1 MMSRPATPRPAVLIA
16 IVSVLV
22 LIAPF
27 SNDIFLPSMP
37 SMARDLATDYGSI
50 QLTLS
55 LFMLGIGVA
64 QLVLGPLSD
73 GFGRRP
79 VLKWTMILY
88 VGASAAC
95 VVAPNIE
102 TLLAARVVQSVGGCA
117 GLVVGRAMIR
127 DRFEGAKAA
136 QAYAYIAT
144 ALAAGPMLGPI
155 IGGQF
160 EVWFDWRASFVFL
173 TVFGL
178 VALVAVIWVLGET
191 NAAPNREAIRPG
203 RLMRGYASMFRDRR
217 YLGYVLTITF
227 TYGGVFTFISGSAF
241 VFIDLLGV
249 APEIYG
255 LGFAIAI
262 GGYGAGTFAASQ
274 ISARIGID
282 GMIRTGGLIACAS
295 TLCLVGFAWAG
306 ALDVWTIIGPVTVF
320 TFGTG
325 FVFPNCQAGTIMPYP
340 HMAGTAAAL
349 MGSIQMAAAALI
361 GALVGQL
368 HNGTAW
374 PMVIVMAGC
383 GIGIPAAHYI
393 FIGCSVGA
401 DQGR

>member
-1 MMSRPATPRPAVLIA
+1 MTPRPAVLIA

-27 SNDIFLPSMP
+27 SNDIFLPSML

-50 QLTLS
+50 QLALS
-55 LFMLGIGVA
+55 TFMMGIGVS
-64 QLVLGPLSD
+64 QLIIGPLSD
-73 GFGRRP
+73 SHGRRP
-79 VLKWTMILY
+79 VLKWTLILY
-88 VGASAAC
+88 VGASLAC

-102 TLLAARVVQSVGGCA
+102 TLLAARVVQSAGGCA
-117 GLVVGRAMIR
+117 GLVVGRAIIR

-144 ALAAGPMLGPI
+144 ALAAGPMLGTI
-155 IGGQF
+155 LGGQI
-160 EVWFDWRASFVFL
+160 EVWLDWRASFAFL
-173 TVFGL
+173 TAFGL
-178 VALVAVIWVLGET
+178 VALAAVVWWLGET
-191 NAAPNREAIRPG
+191 NLAPDKEAVRPS

-227 TYGGVFTFISGSAF
+227 TYAGVFTFISGAAF

-249 APEIYG
+249 APDAFG
-255 LGFAIAI
+255 LLFAIAI
-262 GGYGAGTFAASQ
+262 GGYGTGTLAASQ

-282 GMIRTGGLIACAS
+282 GMITAGGLIACAS
-295 TLCLVGFAWAG
+295 TLGLAGFAWAG
-306 ALDVWTIIGPVTVF
+306 ALTVWTIMGPVTAF

-325 FVFPNCQAGTIMPYP
+325 FVFPNCHAGAIMPYP

-349 MGSIQMAAAALI
+349 MGSIQMAVAALI

-368 HNGTAW
+368 HDGTAW
-374 PMVIVMAGC
+374 PMVTVMAAC
-383 GIGIPAAHYI
+383 GIAIPTAH
-393 FIGCSVGA
+393 FLLVVRTEQPS
-401 DQGR
+401 

>member
-1 MMSRPATPRPAVLIA
+1 MAPRPAVLIA

-50 QLTLS
+50 QLALS
-55 LFMLGIGVA
+55 IFMLGIGVS
-64 QLVLGPLSD
+64 QLIIGPLSD
-73 GFGRRP
+73 AYGRRP

-88 VGASAAC
+88 VGASVIC

-102 TLLAARVVQSVGGCA
+102 TLLAARFVQSIGGCA
-117 GLVVGRAMIR
+117 GLAVGRAVIR

-155 IGGQF
+155 IGGQI
-160 EVWFDWRASFVFL
+160 EVWFDWRGSFVFL
-173 TVFGL
+173 TALGL
-178 VALVAVIWVLGET
+178 VALAAVVWVLGET
-191 NAAPNREAIRPG
+191 NLAPNKEVVRPS
-203 RLMRGYASMFRDRR
+203 RLLRGYASMFRDRR
-217 YLGYVLTITF
+217 YLGYVSTIAF
-227 TYGGVFTFISGSAF
+227 TYGGVFAFISGSAF
-241 VFIDLLGV
+241 VFIGLLGV
-249 APEIYG
+249 APDVYG

-262 GGYGAGTFAASQ
+262 GGYGGGTFTASQ

-282 GMIRTGGLIACAS
+282 GMILTGGLIACFS
-295 TLCLVGFAWAG
+295 TLCLAGFAWAG
-306 ALDVWTIIGPVTVF
+306 ALTMWTIIGPVTVF

-325 FVFPNCQAGTIMPYP
+325 FVFPNCQAGAIMPYP

-368 HNGTAW
+368 HDGTAW
-374 PMVIVMAGC
+374 PMVMIMALC
-383 GIGIPAAHYI
+383 GIGIPTAHI
-393 FIGCSVGA
+393 LFVGRR
-401 DQGR
+401 QGGDPDR

>member
-1 MMSRPATPRPAVLIA
+1 MTPRPAVLIA

-27 SNDIFLPSMP
+27 SNDIFLPSML

-50 QLTLS
+50 QLALS
-55 LFMLGIGVA
+55 TFMMGIGVS
-64 QLVLGPLSD
+64 QLIIGPLSD
-73 GFGRRP
+73 SHGRRP
-79 VLKWTMILY
+79 VLKWTLILY
-88 VGASAAC
+88 VGASLAC

-102 TLLAARVVQSVGGCA
+102 TLLAARVVQSAGGCA
-117 GLVVGRAMIR
+117 GLVVGRAIIR

-144 ALAAGPMLGPI
+144 ALAAGPMLGTI
-155 IGGQF
+155 LGGQI
-160 EVWFDWRASFVFL
+160 EVWLDWRASFAFL
-173 TVFGL
+173 TAFGL
-178 VALVAVIWVLGET
+178 VALAAVVWWLGET
-191 NAAPNREAIRPG
+191 NLAPDKEAVRPS

-227 TYGGVFTFISGSAF
+227 TYAGVFTFISGAAF

-249 APEIYG
+249 APDAFG
-255 LGFAIAI
+255 LLFAIAI
-262 GGYGAGTFAASQ
+262 GGYGTGTLAASQ

-282 GMIRTGGLIACAS
+282 GMITAGGLIAYAS
-295 TLCLVGFAWAG
+295 TLGLAGFAWAG
-306 ALDVWTIIGPVTVF
+306 ALTVWTIMGPVTAF

-325 FVFPNCQAGTIMPYP
+325 FVFPNCHAGAIMPYP

-349 MGSIQMAAAALI
+349 MGSIQMAVAALI

-368 HNGTAW
+368 HDGTAW
-374 PMVIVMAGC
+374 PMVTVMAAC
-383 GIGIPAAHYI
+383 GIAIPTAH
-393 FIGCSVGA
+393 FLLVVRTEQPS
-401 DQGR
+401 